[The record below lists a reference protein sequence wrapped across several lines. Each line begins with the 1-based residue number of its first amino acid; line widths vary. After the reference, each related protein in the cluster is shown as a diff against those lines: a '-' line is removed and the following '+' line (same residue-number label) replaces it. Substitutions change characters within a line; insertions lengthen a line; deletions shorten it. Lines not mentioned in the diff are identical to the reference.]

1 MSLTE
6 QVKNI
11 LQDELNIEAID
22 DAAVQGDY
30 PEWDS
35 LTCMR
40 VLAAV
45 YEAQH
50 LTHAPLGVRARRS
63 NGKNRCLALRCI
75 YPIAI
80 DA

>member
-35 LTCMR
+35 LTYLR

-45 YEAQH
+45 ESAF
-50 LTHAPLGVRARRS
+50 GVDITAGNINNFNSVANIVREIEKKR
-63 NGKNRCLALRCI
+63 
-75 YPIAI
+75 
-80 DA
+80 